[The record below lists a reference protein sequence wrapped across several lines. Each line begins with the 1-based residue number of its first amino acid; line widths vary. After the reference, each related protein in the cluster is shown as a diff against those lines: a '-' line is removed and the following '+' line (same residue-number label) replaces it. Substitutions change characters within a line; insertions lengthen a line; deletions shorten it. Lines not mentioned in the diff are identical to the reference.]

1 MCDPKLIISTAFAI
15 GAIFSVGTATA
26 ADLAARPYTKAPI
39 VAPSAG
45 YDWSGFY
52 IGGNVGFGLMRST
65 DRIDP
70 ANADAVDAFAN
81 GFAREAG
88 IATAVPLDSKGVVGG
103 GQIGYNWQF
112 FPNWVAGLETDFFAT
127 DFKASN
133 SVLNTLNSTRP
144 LTAHQE
150 LNWLGTTRA
159 RLGFT
164 PANGLLIYGTGGFAY
179 GHGSLSTALTRA
191 SGCFVT
197 FNCQQG
203 STSGTMTGWAAG
215 AGAEWA
221 FSNKWTVRLEYLH
234 FDLGSLSHLMIDPIN
249 PSIFN
254 AHADFKGDV
263 VRVGINY
270 LFSANPVVARY

>member
-1 MCDPKLIISTAFAI
+1 MKKLLL
-15 GAIFSVGTATA
+15 GATA
-26 ADLAARPYTKAPI
+26 LLMLGGAPALAADMAVKARPAPI
-39 VAPSAG
+39 AVDPA
-45 YDWSGFY
+45 YNWTGFY
-52 IGGNVGFGLMRST
+52 IGGNVGFGQMRSV

-70 ANADAVDAFAN
+70 ANADAVDAFGIN

-112 FPNWVAGLETDFFAT
+112 FPNWVAGFEADISAT

-133 SVLNTLNSTRP
+133 SVLNTLDSTRP
-144 LTAHQE
+144 MTAHQE
-150 LNWLGTTRA
+150 LNWLGTARG

-164 PANGLLIYGTGGFAY
+164 PANGLLVYGTGGFAY
-179 GHGSLSTALTRA
+179 GHGSLSTALTRT
-191 SGCFVT
+191 SGCFVI

-203 STSGTMTGWAAG
+203 STSGMMTGWAAG

-221 FSNKWTVRLEYLH
+221 FANSWTVRLEYLH
-234 FDLGSLSHLMIDPIN
+234 FDLGTLSHPMVDPVF

-263 VRVGINY
+263 VRVGLDYHFLLHGKI
-270 LFSANPVVARY
+270 